1 MTRVSAFFGVVS
13 RAVRGVFDALWR
25 ALSSDPEDRP
35 WERAAVRIVVPFAFV
50 SAALVAT
57 FVAYRTDRPPG
68 VAFENHLIFGGE
80 LLLLGFY
87 GMLLVLVPL
96 VRAIGG
102 GELPIELTARGA
114 RFAETVVEESV
125 ATNQEIVERLESLE
139 EAMADQEVEAEVRV
153 RRANDG
159 MHDLEAEL
167 AVLRDRF
174 DELGGRADATPN
186 SMEDRQ
192 RSEKTPRN
200 L

>member
-1 MTRVSAFFGVVS
+1 MARVSAFFGVVS
-13 RAVRGVFDALWR
+13 RAVRGVLDALWR

-96 VRAIGG
+96 VRAIAS

-114 RFAETVVEESV
+114 RFSERMVEES
-125 ATNQEIVERLESLE
+125 ALTNQDIAERVGSLE
-139 EAMADQEVEAEVRV
+139 QDLSIQIAKGEEDAL
-153 RRANDG
+153 RATRG
-159 MHDLEAEL
+159 MLDFEGELAEL
-167 AVLRDRF
+167 RNRL
-174 DELGGRADATPN
+174 DELGRTA
-186 SMEDRQ
+186 
-192 RSEKTPRN
+192 K
-200 L
+200 

>member
-1 MTRVSAFFGVVS
+1 MTRVSAFLVGVGAV
-13 RAVRGVFDALWR
+13 VRGLLDSLWR

-114 RFAETVVEESV
+114 RFAEKAAEDSLRANREVF
-125 ATNQEIVERLESLE
+125 ERLRSLE
-139 EAMADQEVEAEVRV
+139 VDWAEQE
-153 RRANDG
+153 
-159 MHDLEAEL
+159 
-167 AVLRDRF
+167 
-174 DELGGRADATPN
+174 T
-186 SMEDRQ
+186 
-192 RSEKTPRN
+192 RSEVDGREAIRS
-200 L
+200 LSDFQDDLAGLRAQLGALERRVG

>member
-1 MTRVSAFFGVVS
+1 MTRVSTFLVGVGA
-13 RAVRGVFDALWR
+13 AVRGVLDSLWR

-50 SAALVAT
+50 SAAMVARL
-57 FVAYRTDRPPG
+57 VAYRTDRPPG

-114 RFAETVVEESV
+114 RFAESVAEVSV
-125 ATNQEIVERLESLE
+125 ATNQEIAGRVDSLE
-139 EAMADQEVEAEVRV
+139 GAMADQEVEIDEHARQATE
-153 RRANDG
+153 G
-159 MHDLEAEL
+159 MHDLEGEL
-167 AVLRDRF
+167 TALRGRVDAFERNVREADGAQGKPSAVSKNC
-174 DELGGRADATPN
+174 T
-186 SMEDRQ
+186 
-192 RSEKTPRN
+192 
-200 L
+200 

>member
-1 MTRVSAFFGVVS
+1 MPQASVVLTWPSMGGLSTFLAAFG
-13 RAVRGVFDALWR
+13 RAVRGVLDAVWS

-114 RFAETVVEESV
+114 RFAERAAEDSLRVNREIFERVRSVEVDLTAQETRSEVDGLEAARSV
-125 ATNQEIVERLESLE
+125 HDFEGDLARLQARLDAVER
-139 EAMADQEVEAEVRV
+139 
-153 RRANDG
+153 RAG
-159 MHDLEAEL
+159 
-167 AVLRDRF
+167 
-174 DELGGRADATPN
+174 
-186 SMEDRQ
+186 
-192 RSEKTPRN
+192 
-200 L
+200 

>member
-1 MTRVSAFFGVVS
+1 MARVSASFGVVS
-13 RAVRGVFDALWR
+13 CAVRGVLDALWR

-114 RFAETVVEESV
+114 RFAERAAEDSLRVNREIFERVRSVEVDLTAQETRSEVDGLEAARSV
-125 ATNQEIVERLESLE
+125 HDFEGDLARLQARLDAVER
-139 EAMADQEVEAEVRV
+139 
-153 RRANDG
+153 RAG
-159 MHDLEAEL
+159 
-167 AVLRDRF
+167 
-174 DELGGRADATPN
+174 
-186 SMEDRQ
+186 
-192 RSEKTPRN
+192 
-200 L
+200 